1 MNKIHNMDL
10 NEIISITG
18 RPGLFKVVAQG
29 KNSVI
34 VESIIDKKRIPAH
47 ASDRISTIG
56 DISIYT
62 TDEDIKLI
70 EVFKKFNDK
79 YEGKACPS
87 HKEELS
93 KLESLLAEIIPNYD
107 RERVYKSD
115 LRKIFQ
121 WYNILINAGIPIQEK
136 TSKDQVAKE
145 DDAQKAV
152 KKTAKK
158 ANPKAG
164 PSKSVKTASAKKT
177 TPTKLGSQRGK

>member
-1 MNKIHNMDL
+1 MNL

-34 VESIIDKKRIPAH
+34 VESIVDKKRIAAH

-62 TDEDIKLI
+62 TDEDVKLI
-70 EVFKKFNDK
+70 KVFEKFNDK
-79 YEGKACPS
+79 YEGKSGPS

-93 KLESLLAEIIPNYD
+93 KLEELLGEILPNYD

-121 WYNILINAGIPIQEK
+121 WYNILINAGIPIVEK
-136 TSKDQVAKE
+136 KEKSEEKSEEKEASK
-145 DDAQKAV
+145 KAT
-152 KKTAKK
+152 KTTAKK
-158 ANPKAG
+158 PAPKSG
-164 PSKSVKTASAKKT
+164 PSKSAKTASAKKSI
-177 TPTKLGSQRGK
+177 PTKTGSQRGK

>member
-1 MNKIHNMDL
+1 MNL

-34 VESIIDKKRIPAH
+34 VESIVDKKRIPAH
-47 ASDRISTIG
+47 ASDRISTLG

-70 EVFKKFNDK
+70 EVLEKFNEK

-93 KLESLLAEIIPNYD
+93 ALESTLGEILPNYD

-121 WYNILINAGIPIQEK
+121 WYNILITAGIPIVEK
-136 TSKDQVAKE
+136 KEKKKDSKETEPK
-145 DDAQKAV
+145 KASKTTV
-152 KKTAKK
+152 KKAS
-158 ANPKAG
+158 PKSG
-164 PSKSVKTASAKKT
+164 PSKSVKTVSAKKSA
-177 TPTKLGSQRGK
+177 PTKVGSQRGK

>member
-1 MNKIHNMDL
+1 MNL

-18 RPGLFKVVAQG
+18 RPGLFTVVAQG

-34 VESIIDKKRIPAH
+34 VESIVDKKRIPAH
-47 ASDRISTIG
+47 ASDRISTLG

-62 TDEDIKLI
+62 TDEDVKLI
-70 EVFKKFNDK
+70 EVFEKFNDK

-93 KLESLLAEIIPNYD
+93 KLEGLLGEILPNYD

-121 WYNILINAGIPIQEK
+121 WYNILINAGITIKEESEKKEAPKKAASKSPKKAAPKSGPKKSAK
-136 TSKDQVAKE
+136 TSAS
-145 DDAQKAV
+145 
-152 KKTAKK
+152 KKSATT
-158 ANPKAG
+158 
-164 PSKSVKTASAKKT
+164 KT
-177 TPTKLGSQRGK
+177 GSQRGK